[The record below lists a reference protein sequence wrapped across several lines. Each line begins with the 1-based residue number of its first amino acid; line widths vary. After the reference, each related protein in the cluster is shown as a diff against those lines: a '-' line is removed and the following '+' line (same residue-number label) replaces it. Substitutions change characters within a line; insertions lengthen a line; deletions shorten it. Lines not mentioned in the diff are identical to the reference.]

1 MSFDSVS
8 DWLAWQESLNPRGI
22 ALGLERCLPVAHA
35 MGLVPPLSPLV
46 SVAGTN
52 GKGSCVC
59 LLESILSRA
68 GYRVGSYTSPYLKS
82 FNETIRIAGQAVDD
96 DVLIGAF
103 QRVEAARAGIALTC
117 FEFRTIAAALILR
130 DANVD
135 LTVME
140 IGLGGRLDAVNLFD
154 AELALVTSIGMDHTD
169 WLGQSRDEI
178 GREKAG
184 ILRRG
189 RPAVCGDP
197 APPEGFLEAAKES
210 GARLYRAGVDYR
222 HESSDDAW
230 DWYGPGAT
238 YRALP
243 MPGIPG
249 ACQRDNA
256 AAVLMVIELIK
267 ARFPVTEKAF
277 REGVA
282 RCALA
287 GRQEVV
293 PGCPETILDVAHNP
307 DAAEALAE
315 ALRSRPCS
323 GQTRAVLGAYADKD
337 IEGVARSLRGQV
349 DAWYVAA
356 LPAPR
361 GASCETVAAALD
373 RAGVMAAVSLHS
385 NVAGA
390 ITAARGESACHDR
403 IVVFGS
409 FETVRETLRLES

>member
-1 MSFDSVS
+1 MGFDSIS
-8 DWLAWQESLNPRGI
+8 DWLAWQESLNPHGI
-22 ALGLERCLPVAHA
+22 DLGLERCLPVAHA
-35 MGLVPPLSPLV
+35 MGLVPPPCLLV

-52 GKGSCVC
+52 GKGSSVC

-68 GYRVGSYTSPYLKS
+68 GYRVGSYTSPYLER
-82 FNETIRIAGQAVDD
+82 FNETIRIAGRAVDD
-96 DVLIGAF
+96 DVLMRAF
-103 QRVEAARAGIALTC
+103 RCVEAARAGIALTC

-130 DANVD
+130 DAKVD
-135 LTVME
+135 LTIME

-154 AELALVTSIGMDHTD
+154 ADLALVTSIGIDHTD
-169 WLGQSRDEI
+169 WLGHSRDEI

-184 ILRRG
+184 ILRSD
-189 RPAVCGDP
+189 RPAVCGDL
-197 APPEGFLEAAKES
+197 APPKGFLEAAKQS
-210 GARLYRAGVDYR
+210 GARLYRAGVDYH

-230 DWYGPGAT
+230 EWHGPGVT
-238 YRALP
+238 YRELP

-256 AAVLMVIELIK
+256 AAVLMAVELIK
-267 ARFPVTEKAF
+267 ARFPVTEKALG
-277 REGVA
+277 EGIA
-282 RCALA
+282 GCALA

-307 DAAEALAE
+307 GAAAALAD

-323 GQTRAVLGAYADKD
+323 GRTRVVLGAYADKD
-337 IEGVARSLRGQV
+337 IEGVARSLGGQV

-373 RAGVMAAVSLHS
+373 RAGVTAAVSLHS
-385 NVAGA
+385 DVAGA
-390 ITAARGESACHDR
+390 VITARGESASNDR

-409 FETVRETLRLES
+409 FETVRETLRLET